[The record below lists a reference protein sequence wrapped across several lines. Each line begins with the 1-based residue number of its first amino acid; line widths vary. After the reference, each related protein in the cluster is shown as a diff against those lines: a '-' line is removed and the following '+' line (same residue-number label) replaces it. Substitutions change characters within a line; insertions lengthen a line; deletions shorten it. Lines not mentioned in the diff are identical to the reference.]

1 MALTYTQHYT
11 KFTCKIL
18 HLADFSTFTSNV
30 ICIFFPQVSAIPYLI
45 LDSVLMWHG
54 KQAWHK
60 YTVQITSTIGF
71 NIWTKRYLMVDS
83 KLLVIYSVTCQNQR
97 GDRIRF
103 PVDCLN

>member
-60 YTVQITSTIGF
+60 YTVCRLPARLGLTFG
-71 NIWTKRYLMVDS
+71 
-83 KLLVIYSVTCQNQR
+83 QN
-97 GDRIRF
+97 GI
-103 PVDCLN
+103 